1 MSLNVLVLG
10 GVGFIGR
17 NFVAYLIEN
26 NLVNSVRVVDKV
38 LPATA
43 YLSAEHKKIFADSR
57 VEFKQ
62 ANLVNAEKVF
72 SREDGKQFDIVFN
85 LAAETK
91 YGQAEEVYDEKVYQL
106 SVTVAKEAAKRKI
119 RAFVEVSTGQVY
131 EAGKKPSAE
140 DGKIKPW
147 TLIAKAKA
155 KAEEEITKIPGLN
168 LIIIRPAI
176 VYGPFDILGITPR
189 LIIGA
194 VYSHLKEEMKF
205 LWTKDLKINTVH
217 VADVVRALWH
227 VSATVEEKGGRVS
240 PDIASPEIYNL
251 ADKGDTGNQSLT
263 IDQGT
268 VNTFIEKIFNISTGF
283 QGTVVSQFAKL
294 NLESITEDVNEKHLQ
309 PWSELCKAGEIANT
323 PLTPYLDREL
333 LKDNALSIDGSKIEK
348 TLNFKYI
355 HPEMT
360 EALVRQVI
368 DEFVQAKIWPAGT
381 TK

>member
-62 ANLVNAEKVF
+62 ANLVNAAFTEKVF
-72 SREDGKQFDIVFN
+72 TREDGKQFDIVFN

-91 YGQAEEVYDEKVYQL
+91 YGQAEEVYDEKVFQL

-131 EAGKKPSAE
+131 EAGKKPSNE
-140 DGKIKPW
+140 ESKIKPW
-147 TLIAKAKA
+147 TLVAKAKA
-155 KAEEEITKIPGLN
+155 KAEEEISKIPGLN

-227 VSATVEEKGGRVS
+227 VTATTAEKGGRETATIS
-240 PDIASPEIYNL
+240 SPEIYNL
-251 ADKGDTGNQSLT
+251 ADKGDT
-263 IDQGT
+263 DQGT
-268 VNTFIEKIFNISTGF
+268 VNTFIEKIFNIATGF

-360 EALVRQVI
+360 EGLVRQVI

>member
-57 VEFKQ
+57 
-62 ANLVNAEKVF
+62 
-72 SREDGKQFDIVFN
+72 
-85 LAAETK
+85 
-91 YGQAEEVYDEKVYQL
+91 VYDEKVYQL

-240 PDIASPEIYNL
+240 PAIASPEIYNL
-251 ADKGDTGNQSLT
+251 ADKGDT
-263 IDQGT
+263 DQGT

-360 EALVRQVI
+360 ETLVRQVI